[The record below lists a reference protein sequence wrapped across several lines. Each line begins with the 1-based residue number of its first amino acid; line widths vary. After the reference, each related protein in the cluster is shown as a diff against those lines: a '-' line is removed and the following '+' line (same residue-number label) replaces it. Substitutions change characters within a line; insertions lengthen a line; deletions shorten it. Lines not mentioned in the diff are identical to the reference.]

1 MTNAVIVPNAG
12 STDLKLGA
20 YGVDATKTLPLLCR
34 GQIDSTRGDPHFV
47 VEDKNDKPLDVQ
59 AWGEGQAINHKTA
72 LQFVITWLE
81 SKIARIKVVAV
92 HADAGAAVTVTDAL
106 LRPPTPQRGRREHD

>member
-1 MTNAVIVPNAG
+1 MTDAVIVPNAG
-12 STDLKLGA
+12 SASLKLGA

-34 GQIDSTRGDPHFV
+34 GQIDSMRGDPHFV
-47 VEDKNDKPLDVQ
+47 VKDKNDKPFDVQ

-81 SKIARIKVVAV
+81 SKIAG
-92 HADAGAAVTVTDAL
+92 HQG
-106 LRPPTPQRGRREHD
+106 RGGTR

>member
-1 MTNAVIVPNAG
+1 MQRKRCHSFAAAR
-12 STDLKLGA
+12 STACG
-20 YGVDATKTLPLLCR
+20 G
-34 GQIDSTRGDPHFV
+34 GPHFV
-47 VEDKNDKPLDVQ
+47 VEDKKDKPLDVQ

-92 HADAGAAVTVTDAL
+92 RADAGAAVTVTDAL
-106 LRPPTPQRGRREHD
+106 LRSPTPQRGRREHD